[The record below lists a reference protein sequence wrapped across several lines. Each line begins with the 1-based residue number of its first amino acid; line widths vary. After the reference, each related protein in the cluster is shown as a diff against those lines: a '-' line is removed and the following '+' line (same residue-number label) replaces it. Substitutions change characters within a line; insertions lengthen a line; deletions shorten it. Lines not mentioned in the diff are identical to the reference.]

1 MSTPDPA
8 LIAARERL
16 LLLQAQLQ
24 RGQAT
29 PVRLVETHISWV
41 LLAADEAYKL
51 KKPLRLPF
59 LDFSTLAARHA
70 CCAEELRLNRRL
82 APQIYLGLAEV
93 RAGAQGAAFG
103 GAGELLDVAVHMRRF
118 GDGALWRDQLAAG
131 RLQPGHVEAMARQL
145 AAFQRGAAVVPPDS
159 PWGGPA
165 VQQHTTE
172 GLVEAMDLWHARAA
186 STDTPAVDWPALRRW
201 LLAEQARLAP
211 HAQARLRDGFVR
223 EGHGDLHLANLLLLD
238 GEPCAFDGIDFDPA
252 LRWIDVLDDIAFTV
266 MDLLAHGAAALAWRF
281 LDAWLAETGDHA
293 GLPALRL
300 QLVRRALV
308 RARVKDLSD
317 SATPTAGP
325 DADAYRRLAAQ
336 LARAADPRLA
346 ITHGLPGSGKS
357 HAALRLVAQAGA
369 LRLRS
374 DVERKRLAG
383 LAALEASAERAPE
396 MYGAAATEATY
407 ARLRA
412 LARGV
417 LEAGWPVVVD
427 AAFLRQDERAAF
439 AALADEAGC
448 PFTVIDCRAT
458 PAVLQARIAHRQ
470 ARGGDPSEA
479 DAAVL
484 EHLSRVAEALTAEEQ
499 AAALVVDAADPAT
512 LDSLPARWG
521 ASQPWRTRFSS

>member
-8 LIAARERL
+8 FTAARERL
-16 LLLQAQLQ
+16 GLLQAQLQ

-59 LDFSTLAARHA
+59 LDFSTLAARRA
-70 CCAEELRLNRRL
+70 CCEEELRLNRRL

-103 GAGELLDVAVHMRRF
+103 GDGELLDVAVHMRRF

-131 RLQPGHVEAMARQL
+131 TLRAEHVEAMARQL
-145 AAFQRGAAVVPPDS
+145 AAFQRGAAVAPPDS
-159 PWGGPA
+159 PFGGPA

-172 GLVEAMDLWHARAA
+172 GLVEAMDRWHATAA
-186 STDTPAVDWPALRRW
+186 SSQAPPIDWPGLRQW

-266 MDLLAHGAAALAWRF
+266 MDLLAHGAPALAWRF

-308 RARVKDLSD
+308 RARVMDMSAA
-317 SATPTAGP
+317 ATPIAGP
-325 DADAYRRLAAQ
+325 GADDYRRLAAQ
-336 LARAADPRLA
+336 LAQAADARLA

-357 HAALRLVAQAGA
+357 HAALQLVAQAGA

-383 LAALEASAERAPE
+383 LAPLEASAERAPGL
-396 MYGAAATEATY
+396 YGTAATAATY
-407 ARLRA
+407 GRLLE

-427 AAFLRQDERAAF
+427 AAFLRREERAAF
-439 AALADEAGC
+439 AALAGEAGC
-448 PFTVIDCRAT
+448 PFAIVDCRAA
-458 PAVLQARIAHRQ
+458 PAVLHARIAARQ

-484 EHLSRVAEALTAEEQ
+484 EHLSRVAEPLGAAEQ
-499 AAALVVDAADPAT
+499 AAALVVDAADPTT
-512 LDSLPARWG
+512 LETLPARWG
-521 ASQPWRTRFSS
+521 AAQPWRTRFSS